1 MSSFKDYLSKSL
13 QKEKEDLKQKTD
25 KIKKTVFESDLNGY
39 ISKYK
44 SLNEE
49 DSEVKDEY
57 LDNQADEGESE
68 KKDSKEKQDS
78 EDNANDYEKDEE
90 DEEEKNDGV
99 PIATQ
104 DESVNVENRQKA
116 IDEFSYGPEKID
128 ETNDDFW
135 QTKKTKFMVKTVD
148 LAKEKICGNCAAFN
162 IKSEMLKNLD
172 NGIDKEIDAEDV
184 WDADKENRG
193 YCEFLDFKCHGKR
206 TCNSWLEGGPIK
218 D

>member
-39 ISKYK
+39 INKYK
-44 SLNEE
+44 NLNEE
-49 DSEVKDEY
+49 DSEVKNEY

-68 KKDSKEKQDS
+68 KKDSKEKESS
-78 EDNANDYEKDEE
+78 EDNADDYEKDED
-90 DEEEKNDGV
+90 DESEKSSC
-99 PIATQ
+99 PISTQ
-104 DESVNVENRQKA
+104 DGTVNMENRQKG
-116 IDEFSYGPEKID
+116 IDDFAYGPEKID
-128 ETNDDFW
+128 EANDEFW
-135 QTKKTKFMVKTVD
+135 QEKKSKFMVKTIE
-148 LAKEKICGNCAAFN
+148 LAKERICGNCAAFSLKTN
-162 IKSEMLKNLD
+162 ISQCLD